1 MKQRHRG
8 GALNIGNVLQS
19 TVQQE
24 IEQSKIAQQAAS
36 AKEGVDQLATAIPDA
51 VQGAVRTIEGKLE
64 TQKQAIK
71 DIVEQA
77 KQNLRTD
84 NAAQEASAAKEGLNQ
99 LSRTLP
105 TSLQETINTI
115 SQKLEAQKE
124 AINAKL
130 KDHTDSVMQMVRSE
144 LQTAAPTAPA
154 AAAESAPAPPAPAP
168 APPADADAP
177 PSQGGFRRRSRSRG
191 KKISRRGIS
200 QMASRRGSRRSTRR
214 RAGSRKA
221 RRGSRKAQRK

>member
-115 SQKLEAQKE
+115 SQKLESQKE

-144 LQTAAPTAPA
+144 LQTDAAPA
-154 AAAESAPAPPAPAP
+154 AAAAAAPPAPA
-168 APPADADAP
+168 APADADAP
-177 PSQGGFRRRSRSRG
+177 TSQGGFRRRSRSRAHA
-191 KKISRRGIS
+191 KKISRRGIN

-221 RRGSRKAQRK
+221 RKASRKASRK